1 MAGDFISFNYMD
13 DYSDSLLSAGKPFL
27 QGARLISNMTSKRSI
42 TALSKDLIMQFPVLM
57 SAGIDQ
63 DSAVTIAKALER
75 MYASMYLTVWTA
87 DSAFGVDASL
97 NGVRDFVKRYHN
109 NDDIPDMIT
118 YGGNIDAISDL
129 VKALCWL
136 TATNYDEIGSLDSH
150 CRKQHLDWGTWFE
163 WGFFRVRV
171 YKKGTAHFE
180 FLDENV
186 WARFNQ
192 EVAKTKGWH
201 LGSQEQKV
209 PQAYRIFW

>member
-87 DSAFGVDASL
+87 DSAFGV
-97 NGVRDFVKRYHN
+97 
-109 NDDIPDMIT
+109 
-118 YGGNIDAISDL
+118 
-129 VKALCWL
+129 
-136 TATNYDEIGSLDSH
+136 
-150 CRKQHLDWGTWFE
+150 
-163 WGFFRVRV
+163 
-171 YKKGTAHFE
+171 
-180 FLDENV
+180 
-186 WARFNQ
+186 
-192 EVAKTKGWH
+192 
-201 LGSQEQKV
+201 
-209 PQAYRIFW
+209 

>member
-118 YGGNIDAISDL
+118 YGGNI
-129 VKALCWL
+129 L
-136 TATNYDEIGSLDSH
+136 TLTDQLMGLESAKIICEDVNMPAT
-150 CRKQHLDWGTWFE
+150 
-163 WGFFRVRV
+163 
-171 YKKGTAHFE
+171 
-180 FLDENV
+180 
-186 WARFNQ
+186 
-192 EVAKTKGWH
+192 EVARLWDNTSDQLNLKSINDLYNIDRVKIVFKNGCNNY
-201 LGSQEQKV
+201 LMIGKIS
-209 PQAYRIFW
+209 F